1 MFWIRETYVEMS
13 SVLPFIPKSIQK
25 EYEENENLEYSFTC
39 IGGWII
45 YDKNY
50 SLLSRW
56 HYQWPKF
63 LQLKNSDKSGN
74 TNILRTTL
82 YGLIMSDY
90 YRSKLS
96 MNEKNIDTNTSH
108 HIVKVYC
115 DAVHGLP
122 FHIGTIGK
130 ADW

>member
-1 MFWIRETYVEMS
+1 MKILNIVS
-13 SVLPFIPKSIQK
+13 LVSVGELFMIKTTH
-25 EYEENENLEYSFTC
+25 N
-39 IGGWII
+39 
-45 YDKNY
+45 
-50 SLLSRW
+50 LLSRR

-96 MNEKNIDTNTSH
+96 MTEKNIDTNTSH

-130 ADW
+130 DD